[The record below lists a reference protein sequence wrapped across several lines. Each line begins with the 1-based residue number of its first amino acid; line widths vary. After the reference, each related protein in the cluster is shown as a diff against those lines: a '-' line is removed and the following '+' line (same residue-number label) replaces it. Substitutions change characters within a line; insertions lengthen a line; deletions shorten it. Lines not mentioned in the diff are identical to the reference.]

1 MNYISSSYIKEKWQ
15 HTGFQKYFKNTGWM
29 FIGQTAMIVS
39 LFINIWMARHLGP
52 ENFGT
57 ISYVFA
63 FVGIFSFIAN
73 FGLSDI
79 LVRDLVQHP
88 EQKNKLLGTAF
99 RLLTFGGILA
109 FIITN
114 ISAFVFE
121 DKFLIQILIVAYS
134 TIFLWSPVNVI
145 STYFQATVQA
155 KQNAL
160 AQIIGTALTSILK
173 IFLLATN
180 QGVIWLIIAFALD
193 YVIGTILYIYNYTKS
208 DLDFKQWTYDN
219 TITKRFLSSSL
230 LIMLS
235 TATGYLLFKVDQ
247 IMVKYYLGEAAVGL
261 YAAAVKLSE
270 IWYFIPAIICSSL
283 FPALINAKKSGEFV
297 YKERLRK
304 LFLFLGGM
312 AAVIAIPISLLAFWI
327 IKILYGIEYIASV
340 PILQIYI
347 WSGIGL
353 FLMTG
358 INKYLMTENYLKT
371 IFYYNLLAVVT
382 NILLNIVLIPK
393 IGLMGAAW
401 ATLISYLI
409 GPLAIFI
416 KYKYFT
422 RTYEK

>member
-15 HTGFQKYFKNTGWM
+15 HTGFQKYFRNTGWM
-29 FIGQTAMIVS
+29 FIGQSVMILS

-63 FVGIFSFIAN
+63 FVGIFSFVAN

-79 LVRDLVQHP
+79 LIRDLVQHP
-88 EQKNKLLGTAF
+88 EEKNKLLGTAF
-99 RLLTFGGILA
+99 RLLTFGGIVA

-114 ISAFVFE
+114 VSAFIFE
-121 DKFLIQILIVAYS
+121 DKLLIQILIVAYS

-145 STYFQATVQA
+145 SAYFQATVQA

-160 AQIIGTALTSILK
+160 AQIIGTLLTSILK
-173 IFLLATN
+173 IFLLVTN
-180 QGVIWLIIAFALD
+180 QGVIWLILAFALD

-219 TITKRFLSSSL
+219 TITKRLLSSSS

-235 TATGYLLFKVDQ
+235 TAAGYLLFKVDQ
-247 IMVKYYLGEAAVGL
+247 IMVKYYLGEAGVGL

-283 FPALINAKKSGEFV
+283 FPALINAKKTNGTTYS
-297 YKERLRK
+297 ERLRK

-312 AAVIAIPISLLAFWI
+312 AVIIAIPISLLAYWI
-327 IKILYGIEYIASV
+327 IKILYGIEYIESV

-347 WSGIGL
+347 WSGVGL

-358 INKYLMTENYLKT
+358 INKYLMTENHLKS
-371 IFYYNLLAVVT
+371 IFYYNLLAVIT
-382 NILLNIVLIPK
+382 NILLNIILIPK

-401 ATLISYLI
+401 ATLISYLV
-409 GPLAIFI
+409 GPLIVLLHAKFLQ
-416 KYKYFT
+416 KNHGK
-422 RTYEK
+422 